1 MLLWVNLL
9 VQLSEVVVKLA
20 EVESHMEKAVEST
33 QRAFNTI
40 RTGRANSS
48 LLDKVMVEYYGTPT
62 ALKSL
67 ANISTPD
74 ATTIAI
80 QPYDRSSLSLIEKAI
95 SLSDVGLTPS
105 NDGSVIRLNIPPLTS
120 ERRKELVK
128 VAAKYSEEGKVSIRN
143 IRRDAVDAIRK
154 QEKSSEIT
162 EDEARD
168 LQDKVQKMTDKYIG
182 KVEKLLTEKEK
193 DITTV

>member
-1 MLLWVNLL
+1 M
-9 VQLSEVVVKLA
+9 KLA
-20 EVESHMEKAVEST
+20 EVESQMEKGVEST

-128 VAAKYSEEGKVSIRN
+128 IAAKYAEEGKVSIRN
-143 IRRDAVDAIRK
+143 IRRDAVDSVRK

-168 LQDKVQKMTDKYIG
+168 LQDKIQKMTDKYIA
-182 KVEKLLTEKEK
+182 KVEKLLADKEK